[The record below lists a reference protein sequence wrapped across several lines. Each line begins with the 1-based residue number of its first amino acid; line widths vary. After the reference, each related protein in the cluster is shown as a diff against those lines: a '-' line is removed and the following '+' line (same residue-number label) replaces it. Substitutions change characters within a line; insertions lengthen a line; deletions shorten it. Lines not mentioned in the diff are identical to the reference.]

1 MEVFLAVIIV
11 TVLLG
16 TFPLHMKFWED
27 IVENK
32 KLDSD
37 VVVACICFSL
47 SIFPLIGIYQGI
59 KELFN
64 MIELSRKITEDA
76 KQYEIRSGLE
86 TNVERKVLD
95 LFNDLFV
102 LNMIHNGG
110 TVFGDNRKKK
120 NIKLEKALRKYLSL
134 KE

>member
-1 MEVFLAVIIV
+1 
-11 TVLLG
+11 
-16 TFPLHMKFWED
+16 
-27 IVENK
+27 
-32 KLDSD
+32 
-37 VVVACICFSL
+37 
-47 SIFPLIGIYQGI
+47 
-59 KELFN
+59 

-95 LFNDLFV
+95 LFNDLFT

-120 NIKLEKALRKYLSL
+120 NIKLEKALRKYLNL

>member
-1 MEVFLAVIIV
+1 
-11 TVLLG
+11 
-16 TFPLHMKFWED
+16 
-27 IVENK
+27 
-32 KLDSD
+32 
-37 VVVACICFSL
+37 
-47 SIFPLIGIYQGI
+47 
-59 KELFN
+59 
-64 MIELSRKITEDA
+64 MIELSRKITEDT

-120 NIKLEKALRKYLSL
+120 NIKLEKALRKYLNL
-134 KE
+134 

>member
-1 MEVFLAVIIV
+1 
-11 TVLLG
+11 
-16 TFPLHMKFWED
+16 
-27 IVENK
+27 
-32 KLDSD
+32 
-37 VVVACICFSL
+37 
-47 SIFPLIGIYQGI
+47 
-59 KELFN
+59 
-64 MIELSRKITEDA
+64 MIDLPREITEDV

-120 NIKLEKALRKYLSL
+120 NIKLEKALRKYLNL

>member
-27 IVENK
+27 IAENK

-47 SIFPLIGIYQGI
+47 SIFPLLGIYQGI
-59 KELFN
+59 KELF
-64 MIELSRKITEDA
+64 
-76 KQYEIRSGLE
+76 
-86 TNVERKVLD
+86 
-95 LFNDLFV
+95 
-102 LNMIHNGG
+102 
-110 TVFGDNRKKK
+110 KK
-120 NIKLEKALRKYLSL
+120 R
-134 KE
+134 

>member
-1 MEVFLAVIIV
+1 
-11 TVLLG
+11 
-16 TFPLHMKFWED
+16 
-27 IVENK
+27 
-32 KLDSD
+32 
-37 VVVACICFSL
+37 
-47 SIFPLIGIYQGI
+47 
-59 KELFN
+59 

>member
-16 TFPLHMKFWED
+16 TFLIHMEFWE
-27 IVENK
+27 EKKKKK

-59 KELFN
+59 KELF
-64 MIELSRKITEDA
+64 
-76 KQYEIRSGLE
+76 
-86 TNVERKVLD
+86 
-95 LFNDLFV
+95 
-102 LNMIHNGG
+102 
-110 TVFGDNRKKK
+110 KK
-120 NIKLEKALRKYLSL
+120 R
-134 KE
+134 

>member
-1 MEVFLAVIIV
+1 
-11 TVLLG
+11 
-16 TFPLHMKFWED
+16 
-27 IVENK
+27 
-32 KLDSD
+32 
-37 VVVACICFSL
+37 
-47 SIFPLIGIYQGI
+47 
-59 KELFN
+59 
-64 MIELSRKITEDA
+64 MIDLPREITEDA

-120 NIKLEKALRKYLSL
+120 NIKLEKALRKYLNL

>member
-1 MEVFLAVIIV
+1 
-11 TVLLG
+11 
-16 TFPLHMKFWED
+16 
-27 IVENK
+27 
-32 KLDSD
+32 
-37 VVVACICFSL
+37 
-47 SIFPLIGIYQGI
+47 
-59 KELFN
+59 
-64 MIELSRKITEDA
+64 MIDLPREITEDA

-86 TNVERKVLD
+86 TNVEIKVLD

-120 NIKLEKALRKYLSL
+120 NIKLEKALRKYLNL

>member
-1 MEVFLAVIIV
+1 
-11 TVLLG
+11 
-16 TFPLHMKFWED
+16 
-27 IVENK
+27 
-32 KLDSD
+32 
-37 VVVACICFSL
+37 
-47 SIFPLIGIYQGI
+47 
-59 KELFN
+59 
-64 MIELSRKITEDA
+64 MIELPRKITEDA

-110 TVFGDNRKKK
+110 TAFGDNRKKK
-120 NIKLEKALRKYLSL
+120 NIKLEKALRKYLNL

>member
-1 MEVFLAVIIV
+1 
-11 TVLLG
+11 
-16 TFPLHMKFWED
+16 
-27 IVENK
+27 
-32 KLDSD
+32 
-37 VVVACICFSL
+37 
-47 SIFPLIGIYQGI
+47 
-59 KELFN
+59 

-120 NIKLEKALRKYLSL
+120 NIKLEKALRKYLNL
-134 KE
+134 QE

>member
-95 LFNDLFV
+95 LFNDLFT

>member
-1 MEVFLAVIIV
+1 M
-11 TVLLG
+11 
-16 TFPLHMKFWED
+16 
-27 IVENK
+27 N
-32 KLDSD
+32 
-37 VVVACICFSL
+37 
-47 SIFPLIGIYQGI
+47 
-59 KELFN
+59 ELPR
-64 MIELSRKITEDA
+64 EITEDV

-95 LFNDLFV
+95 LFNDLFA

-120 NIKLEKALRKYLSL
+120 NIKLEKALRKYLNL

>member
-1 MEVFLAVIIV
+1 
-11 TVLLG
+11 
-16 TFPLHMKFWED
+16 
-27 IVENK
+27 
-32 KLDSD
+32 
-37 VVVACICFSL
+37 
-47 SIFPLIGIYQGI
+47 
-59 KELFN
+59 
-64 MIELSRKITEDA
+64 MIDLPREITENA

-86 TNVERKVLD
+86 TNVEIKVLD

-120 NIKLEKALRKYLSL
+120 NIKLEKALRKYLNL

>member
-1 MEVFLAVIIV
+1 
-11 TVLLG
+11 
-16 TFPLHMKFWED
+16 
-27 IVENK
+27 
-32 KLDSD
+32 
-37 VVVACICFSL
+37 
-47 SIFPLIGIYQGI
+47 
-59 KELFN
+59 
-64 MIELSRKITEDA
+64 MIELSRKITEDT

-95 LFNDLFV
+95 LFNDLFT

>member
-1 MEVFLAVIIV
+1 
-11 TVLLG
+11 
-16 TFPLHMKFWED
+16 
-27 IVENK
+27 
-32 KLDSD
+32 
-37 VVVACICFSL
+37 
-47 SIFPLIGIYQGI
+47 
-59 KELFN
+59 
-64 MIELSRKITEDA
+64 MIELPREITEDA

-86 TNVERKVLD
+86 TSIERKVLD

-120 NIKLEKALRKYLSL
+120 NIKLEKALRKYLNL

>member
-1 MEVFLAVIIV
+1 
-11 TVLLG
+11 
-16 TFPLHMKFWED
+16 
-27 IVENK
+27 
-32 KLDSD
+32 
-37 VVVACICFSL
+37 
-47 SIFPLIGIYQGI
+47 
-59 KELFN
+59 

-95 LFNDLFV
+95 LFNDLFT
-102 LNMIHNGG
+102 LNMTHNGG

>member
-1 MEVFLAVIIV
+1 MSEI
-11 TVLLG
+11 T
-16 TFPLHMKFWED
+16 
-27 IVENK
+27 
-32 KLDSD
+32 
-37 VVVACICFSL
+37 
-47 SIFPLIGIYQGI
+47 
-59 KELFN
+59 
-64 MIELSRKITEDA
+64 RKITENA

-120 NIKLEKALRKYLSL
+120 NIKLEKALRKYLNL

>member
-1 MEVFLAVIIV
+1 
-11 TVLLG
+11 
-16 TFPLHMKFWED
+16 
-27 IVENK
+27 
-32 KLDSD
+32 
-37 VVVACICFSL
+37 
-47 SIFPLIGIYQGI
+47 
-59 KELFN
+59 
-64 MIELSRKITEDA
+64 MIDLPREITEDT

-86 TNVERKVLD
+86 TNVEIKVLD

-120 NIKLEKALRKYLSL
+120 NIKLEKALRKYLNL